1 MVITVF
7 FLEIFSLAVYHLS
20 ISLLCLHMAFD
31 ISAKET
37 QGARQ
42 DVAAQ

>member
-7 FLEIFSLAVYHLS
+7 FWKSSLAVYHLS